1 MLKIEPNVFMT
12 AVCKR
17 DWQREVLFI
26 FQRTEIW
33 RISDCVQGPWLLNG
47 FHFNKI
53 SNLTYSKQLWL
64 TYNKLHQND
73 H

>member
-1 MLKIEPNVFMT
+1 MLKIELNVFMRQWS
-12 AVCKR
+12 KR
-17 DWQREVLFI
+17 DWHVRSYL

-33 RISDCVQGPWLLNG
+33 RISDSCARTLDSLNG

-64 TYNKLHQND
+64 TL
-73 H
+73 